1 MEKWKDMETII
12 TWLVVLTPLKN
23 ISHWEGLSHIY
34 IYIMENKKMFQT
46 INQLQNVNGFI
57 DDMI

>member
-23 ISHWEGLSHIY
+23 MKVNGKDYPIY
-34 IYIMENKKMFQT
+34 IYMIMEK
-46 INQLQNVNGFI
+46 NVPNHQPVTECQWLH
-57 DDMI
+57 

>member
-23 ISHWEGLSHIY
+23 ISQWEGLSHIY
-34 IYIMENKKMFQT
+34 IMENKKKFQT